1 MDITTILTKKRYI
14 SMETPKKGII
24 SKALSSIFG
33 ATSPLA
39 NEPTVDYNNTIQ
51 TYPRYNEDT
60 ISAQAL
66 QRPYRSQNAE
76 IIDNYDRQDTHDFLD
91 KRGRLSRDSQYKD
104 LFSDHYIIDSQVL
117 DDSDD
122 ELNSD
127 IDYIFNRYNHTNDV
141 VNNLPERVPTSL
153 PTNILNKETPGLRTG
168 TQKRLP
174 TDYPGRYPSPLALKR
189 ESFERKYVGS
199 IDNDMRNLERE
210 INLENDITTAQL
222 NAKYNKYTPTYADR
236 MYKGPGDDDRMA
248 TKNDKRLCE
257 IVDRVSDRNKFL
269 NELNAYVDLNDQV
282 EVPTDINE
290 KYKALREEYIKELT
304 NCQNFYKAYY
314 KLVFKYRNLKKRISR
329 SSTTTIREKI
339 NLIKST
345 SHQLSIRIICDNLLT
360 ELDKNDKTIAHYQN
374 ELAIANSKIKH
385 LEDRLAE
392 RGPASNR

>member
-1 MDITTILTKKRYI
+1 
-14 SMETPKKGII
+14 METPKKGII

-33 ATSPLA
+33 TTSPLT

-51 TYPRYNEDT
+51 TYPRYSDDT
-60 ISAQAL
+60 ISTQTL
-66 QRPYRSQNAE
+66 QRPYWSRNSEKN
-76 IIDNYDRQDTHDFLD
+76 DNYNRQDHYDRKDKNEFLD
-91 KRGRLSRDSQYKD
+91 KIGRLRRDTQYKD
-104 LFSDHYIIDSQVL
+104 LFSDHYVIDSQVL

-122 ELNSD
+122 DLNSD

-141 VNNLPERVPTSL
+141 VNNLPEMAPTSL
-153 PTNILNKETPGLRTG
+153 RTNILNREIPGLRTT
-168 TQKRLP
+168 TQRRLP
-174 TDYPGRYPSPLALKR
+174 TDYPGRYPSPLTLKK
-189 ESFERKYVGS
+189 ELFEPKYVGT
-199 IDNDMRNLERE
+199 IDRDMRNLERE
-210 INLENDITTAQL
+210 INLENDITTARL

-236 MYKGPGDDDRMA
+236 MYEGSSDGGQIP
-248 TKNDKRLCE
+248 TKNDKRLRE

-269 NELNAYVDLNDQV
+269 NELNAYVDLSDQV

-314 KLVFKYRNLKKRISR
+314 KLVFKYRNLKKQISK

-360 ELDKNDKTIAHYQN
+360 EVDKNDKMVAHYQN

-385 LEDRLAE
+385 LEDKLAE
-392 RGPASNR
+392 RGPVSNR